1 MAPFKPAGEIA
12 QWRIVYDIFAA
23 TDVDATVTY
32 ETLADALDLRGDGDR
47 VRIQAAARQAAKHM
61 LAQQDRA
68 VETIPQVGY
77 RVVPAIRHIPL
88 AGQQVER
95 AGRALDRG
103 QALTT
108 HVRLDELS
116 ESERQ
121 IVQGM
126 ALMFAQVGEWTRQIN
141 RRVSDHE
148 DRLSGVENELR
159 RLREERGGK

>member
-12 QWRIVYDIFAA
+12 QWRIVYDVFAA
-23 TDVDATVTY
+23 AEVSATITY
-32 ETLADALDLRGDGDR
+32 EALGEALKLHPKDDR

-61 LAQQDRA
+61 LAQDDRA

-95 AGRALDRG
+95 AGKALDRG
-103 QALTT
+103 RALTT

-116 ESERQ
+116 EPERQ

-159 RLREERGGK
+159 RLREERGGT